1 MNDITPATPAP
12 DDPFDPAR
20 LRLSQDFG
28 STLGVKKQLI
38 TVPVRRPDRQWF
50 VRTHPDE
57 GYRLPVGVIEL
68 KEERE
73 VYVVDPRLHADLP
86 GEVVPT
92 VLVTAINR
100 QGVLFLWPARLPSPD
115 GRQLE
120 WHRSNLEATTRAR
133 AKWVK
138 VVANMSLGAYEV
150 FKATGDLPGP
160 EWPEIRFD
168 EILKI
173 AFRNAYIDTLDH
185 PVLRRMRGEI

>member
-1 MNDITPATPAP
+1 MNDITTATP

-28 STLGVKKQLI
+28 ESLGVKKQLI

-57 GYRLPVGVIEL
+57 EYRLPVGVVEL
-68 KEERE
+68 RE
-73 VYVVDPRLHADLP
+73 DRETYLVDPSLHTDLP

-92 VLVTAINR
+92 ILVTAINR

-120 WHRSNLEATTRAR
+120 WYRSNLEATTRAR
-133 AKWVK
+133 TKWVK
-138 VVANMSLGAYEV
+138 VVANMGLGAYEV
-150 FKATGDLPGP
+150 YEATGDLPEP
-160 EWPEIRFD
+160 EWPETRFP
-168 EILKI
+168 EILRI